1 MKELKPSSNNRNFS
15 RKMVGL
21 RNEDKAEKQN
31 YKDTKY
37 EHFYTMRT
45 NNLLLDISHV
55 ALSKSSTENLQIPQ
69 SSYKKFW
76 IQEKS
81 ISNLKLSNKT
91 STSFVE
97 SKRATTENN
106 GIQDY
111 KASVLLQANSAKTD
125 DRNNS
130 DITITK
136 SKAFKSHYH
145 QSVLDS
151 PTFIYSSIHG
161 FMPYQDRLKTTMRK
175 IYQKKI
181 TESQRHL
188 NFGSYKDWLLK
199 LNNHNSMKDCRNA
212 LNNKRVVSFSP
223 RTLQKCLWSQPLKS
237 LSVNKDTASVTK
249 SLTQNGFSS
258 KQSSNSIKYNKMEIL
273 PLPTPRPECVSS
285 SFTRKVLGN

>member
-1 MKELKPSSNNRNFS
+1 MKELKPTSNNRNFS

-21 RNEDKAEKQN
+21 RSKDIAVKQN

-37 EHFYTMRT
+37 EHFYTIRT
-45 NNLLLDISHV
+45 NNLLLDISQV

-81 ISNLKLSNKT
+81 ISNLKLTNKT
-91 STSFVE
+91 PTSFTE
-97 SKRATTENN
+97 SKCDTTENN

-111 KASVLLQANSAKTD
+111 KASIHLQANSDKTNI
-125 DRNNS
+125 NNS
-130 DITITK
+130 DILITK
-136 SKAFKSHYH
+136 SKAFKSRFH

-161 FMPYQDRLKTTMRK
+161 FMPYQDRLKTTMGK

-188 NFGSYKDWLLK
+188 NFDSYKDLLSK
-199 LNNHNSMKDCRNA
+199 LNNHNSMRDSRNA
-212 LNNKRVVSFSP
+212 LNTKRIASFSP
-223 RTLQKCLWSQPLKS
+223 RTLQKCMWNQPLKT
-237 LSVNKDTASVTK
+237 LSVNKDTASVPK
-249 SLTQNGFSS
+249 SLTQNGSS
-258 KQSSNSIKYNKMEIL
+258 LKQNINSIKYNKMEIL
-273 PLPTPRPECVSS
+273 PLATPRPECVSS
-285 SFTRKVLGN
+285 SFARKILGN